1 MNVNAQPQAAH
12 RDCDACLEWR
22 NHIERAREARK
33 QYRQD
38 ADAKWSDDYCVRS
51 VDLQKVTLIP
61 TMPGCKTAV
70 FVSRVV
76 AFNKTFALVGK
87 HSKAKRKH
95 LVVAWHEATAGRK
108 AEETAAAYLTALKYD
123 RNVKH
128 AMYWLDKCAGQN
140 RNWCLFTL
148 LSCLINSS
156 KIEVDDVTL
165 TLH

>member
-1 MNVNAQPQAAH
+1 MF
-12 RDCDACLEWR
+12 
-22 NHIERAREARK
+22 
-33 QYRQD
+33 
-38 ADAKWSDDYCVRS
+38 
-51 VDLQKVTLIP
+51 IP

-87 HSKAKRKH
+87 HSKANRKH
-95 LVVAWHEATAGRK
+95 LVVAWHEATARRK

-123 RNVKH
+123 QNVKH